1 MPGTGTNRIAKSAE
15 QLNLT
20 RRMQQINEN
29 AVCLERYGAVS
40 IVKGKINMNIFGVTN
55 TSVNGGLT
63 AGSMSGLAAAGDSV
77 GSSSFAEE
85 IINVRKKAET
95 AGSSGASEAEEME
108 IFKKDF
114 YMELLKITKHGTVS
128 GAAVNISEEAFEKMK
143 ADPQYREQ
151 VLNLIKRDWGSSY
164 MPRSCS
170 VLITVGSDINDYRA
184 DSWSDDNDNEF
195 RMYSKDSFYKSDSKK
210 EKERK
215 AIAEKQFEAIMQHKR
230 IMKKMLNAQ
239 AEKKVSDMY
248 VLHSSDNIFELL

>member
-1 MPGTGTNRIAKSAE
+1 
-15 QLNLT
+15 
-20 RRMQQINEN
+20 
-29 AVCLERYGAVS
+29 
-40 IVKGKINMNIFGVTN
+40 
-55 TSVNGGLT
+55 
-63 AGSMSGLAAAGDSV
+63 
-77 GSSSFAEE
+77 
-85 IINVRKKAET
+85 
-95 AGSSGASEAEEME
+95 
-108 IFKKDF
+108 
-114 YMELLKITKHGTVS
+114 
-128 GAAVNISEEAFEKMK
+128 MK

-239 AEKKVSDMY
+239 AEKKVLDMY